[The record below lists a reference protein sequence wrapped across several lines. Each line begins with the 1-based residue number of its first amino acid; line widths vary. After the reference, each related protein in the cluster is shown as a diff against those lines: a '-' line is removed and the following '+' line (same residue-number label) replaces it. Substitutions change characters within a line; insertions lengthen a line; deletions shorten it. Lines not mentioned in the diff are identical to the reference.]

1 MFRKIIAQI
10 SIYLFC
16 YLSLVNSQILDPAGG
31 WIPSDNRVEWTNAG
45 LINHITYADHSI
57 DIVNDPRLTG
67 NYDQRISQAISIAS
81 GNSGITII
89 FFPTGTYV
97 LNETII
103 VQNGN
108 IVFLGED
115 PGNTILQFN
124 GGKNKSIFR
133 IEGFRDTSDPIFLS
147 ADLDKAD
154 KDFTTTDMK
163 GLTPNTWVHL
173 SEYNFQVEDMA
184 SFQGVVGQINKIYSI
199 NSGTSGTFEYGASKD
214 YLSSKGLRIFP
225 ITPVMN
231 VGIENLKIIKSSTG
245 STGEPN
251 IIIQNAIN
259 CWVKGVESYLTNSVH
274 INVYYSAHIEIS
286 GCYIHDSHNWDG
298 DGNGYGVR
306 FYRSTTNSLLENN
319 LFYYLR
325 HSIVLSAG
333 ANCNVISYNYSRYQ
347 YSPWT
352 SDYTDNDFVLHGRYA
367 FSNLVEQNWAKNIK
381 ADASHG
387 NNGPYNAFLRNVCYD
402 DEDDE
407 WHRMFFHS
415 APHTSVIGCWISA
428 LNSPCLGGD
437 GNTSFSIDCYGGIG
451 QVYYVTHEYVD
462 EFEARRDHVN
472 YDVSYYYS
480 SRPSFIPSSIT
491 FPSIG
496 PPYYSDITET
506 IPARERYNATNKTYI
521 EYPTELIVNRVLP
534 LHKNVNSSS
543 GSTTFTIEN
552 QGICDDFQWNAT
564 DNANWVTLSPVSG
577 TLTAGQTQVLTVNY
591 DANPTNLDRTCTLT
605 VNYFSQS
612 EQVTLTQYG
621 KPTTSGTLSSNET
634 WRENVTLT
642 GDLTI
647 PSGKT
652 LTITAGQTI
661 TLPNYTEIYVS
672 GTLTAQGTENNP
684 IIFQSQ
690 SGIPGNSNNTYLI
703 RFNNASSSGSSLEYC
718 ELKNAYR
725 GIYLYYSGAALK
737 HSRFE
742 GFYYGI
748 YANRAS
754 NTPLI
759 EHNQFTGCSYGIYQ
773 YYTYSYSSIK
783 NNTMN
788 CSSYGI
794 YNYRSSPAIYSNE
807 MYGAAF
813 GIRCDSYSSPQMS
826 SYSQPGNNIIHGHFM
841 VGMYVTDNSNPFLG
855 SDYCLMDG
863 HNSFENNEEGQIT
876 AIMNSS
882 VVAENNWWGTPTPP
896 ASFFTGNVD
905 YIPYLTSPPFMGMSA
920 PPEEIAFDAD
930 FGSSVPGDEYP
941 ASDIM
946 AYYDED
952 WNLTQKTRFAHALIY
967 NGEPESAQQIC
978 KDIIE
983 TCPDSAKAFYALDL
997 LWQASRMEGVEKS
1010 CDEEA
1015 FITYLNNLTQQKE
1028 HKELYGSAELL
1039 LAGFEGKDGLSRMDY
1054 VFETYRQS
1062 YLAEAALFQKFMYYL
1077 NDLEDVETA
1086 KKISNQ
1092 LDEFFPE
1099 SPSALQAQHL
1109 LGDEKALGYKSQMA
1123 KSPDSYD
1130 WSTDH
1135 SIPEKYALL
1144 GAYPNPFNPSTSIRY
1159 HLPKDSKL
1167 QIVLYNTLG
1176 QVVFKEIIPN
1186 QPAGR
1191 HAYTWSGRDERN
1203 HPFPSG
1209 LYIVRFSAEA
1219 LDGSL
1224 EAFEKAL
1231 KLTLIR

>member
-1 MFRKIIAQI
+1 LEFEVGNNNVCFNI
-10 SIYLFC
+10 SGLPSGVFYDLEDNIDKGSKEITASNLGNYF
-16 YLSLVNSQILDPAGG
+16 SVGD
-31 WIPSDNRVEWTNAG
+31 WI
-45 LINHITYADHSI
+45 
-57 DIVNDPRLTG
+57 RLTE
-67 NYDQRISQAISIAS
+67 YDFPVTIGFEECIGQITRI
-81 GNSGITII
+81 
-89 FFPTGTYV
+89 
-97 LNETII
+97 E
-103 VQNGN
+103 N
-108 IVFLGED
+108 IV
-115 PGNTILQFN
+115 GNTAIL
-124 GGKNKSIFR
+124 
-133 IEGFRDTSDPIFLS
+133 
-147 ADLDKAD
+147 
-154 KDFTTTDMK
+154 KDDASK
-163 GLTPNTWVHL
+163 YYNDDDYHL
-173 SEYNFQVEDMA
+173 K
-184 SFQGVVGQINKIYSI
+184 IKKIY
-199 NSGTSGTFEYGASKD
+199 
-214 YLSSKGLRIFP
+214 
-225 ITPVMN
+225 PVTN
-231 VGIENLKIIKSSTG
+231 VGIENLKIKRLDTG
-245 STGEPN
+245 SAKPGSN
-251 IIIQNAIN
+251 ISFEYAVN
-259 CWVKGVESYLTNSVH
+259 CWVRGIESEKTSQHHVN
-274 INVYYSAHIEIS
+274 IAYSSNIEVS
-286 GCYIHDSHNWDG
+286 GCNFVDANSREDG
-298 DGNGYGVR
+298 GFGYGVILEL
-306 FYRSTTNSLLENN
+306 STNYCLVENN
-319 LFYYLR
+319 LFQYLR
-325 HSIVLSAG
+325 HSMAVQGG
-333 ANCNVISYNYSRYQ
+333 ANANVFTYNYSRDPKDGYDDL
-347 YSPWT
+347 T
-352 SDYTDNDFVLHGRYA
+352 LHGNYPY
-367 FSNLVEQNWAKNIK
+367 SNLFEGNFVEKIE
-381 ADASHG
+381 ADDTHL
-387 NNGPYNAFLRNVCYD
+387 NNGPFNLFIRNRAHVEGESDDNTIILYNSTKIGLLGCQLSFLGIIADPWDFSEEFYGFKNGNKHHHSLLHDVIR
-402 DEDDE
+402 EDCHLED
-407 WHRMFFHS
+407 
-415 APHTSVIGCWISA
+415 
-428 LNSPCLGGD
+428 L
-437 GNTSFSIDCYGGIG
+437 
-451 QVYYVTHEYVD
+451 
-462 EFEARRDHVN
+462 
-472 YDVSYYYS
+472 SYYYDD
-480 SRPSFIPSSIT
+480 RPYFFPDIQ

-496 PPYYSDITET
+496 PKHFPGGTHPPQT
-506 IPARERYNATNKTYI
+506 NPARERRNQSVKTYI
-521 EYPTELIVNRVLP
+521 TKLTQWPTPRLAPTIR
-534 LHKNVNSSS
+534 NVPSSS
-543 GSTTFTIEN
+543 GSTTFELTN
-552 QGICDDFQWNAT
+552 NGYCNNMQWTASHNAPW
-564 DNANWVTLSPVSG
+564 ASISPTSG
-577 TLTAGQTQVLTVNY
+577 TLSQGQTQVITVSYGQNT
-591 DANPTNLDRTCTLT
+591 DLLDRSCTLT
-605 VNYFSQS
+605 VSYFDRS
-612 EQVTLTQYG
+612 EEAILYQYG
-621 KPTTSGTLSSNET
+621 KPTTSGTLSCDET

-725 GIYLYYSGAALK
+725 GIYLYYSGAAVR

-748 YANRAS
+748 YANRTS

-759 EHNQFTGCSYGIYQ
+759 EYNQFTGCSYGIYQ

-826 SYSQPGNNIIHGHFM
+826 SYSQPGNNIIHDHFM
-841 VGMYVTDNSNPFLG
+841 AGMYVTDNSNPFLG

-876 AIMNSS
+876 AGTNCS
-882 VVAENNWWGTPTPP
+882 VVAEKNWWGTPTPP
-896 ASFFTGNVD
+896 AWFFSGNVD

-920 PPEEIAFDAD
+920 PPEELAFDAD
-930 FGSSVPGDEYP
+930 FGSSVPGDEDP

-1015 FITYLNNLTQQKE
+1015 FITYLNNLTQNKE

-1092 LDEFFPE
+1092 LYEFFPE

-1176 QVVFKEIIPN
+1176 QVVFKEVIPN

-1203 HPFPSG
+1203 QLLPSG

-1224 EAFEKAL
+1224 ESFEKAL

>member
-1 MFRKIIAQI
+1 M
-10 SIYLFC
+10 
-16 YLSLVNSQILDPAGG
+16 
-31 WIPSDNRVEWTNAG
+31 T
-45 LINHITYADHSI
+45 
-57 DIVNDPRLTG
+57 
-67 NYDQRISQAISIAS
+67 
-81 GNSGITII
+81 
-89 FFPTGTYV
+89 
-97 LNETII
+97 
-103 VQNGN
+103 
-108 IVFLGED
+108 
-115 PGNTILQFN
+115 
-124 GGKNKSIFR
+124 
-133 IEGFRDTSDPIFLS
+133 
-147 ADLDKAD
+147 
-154 KDFTTTDMK
+154 
-163 GLTPNTWVHL
+163 
-173 SEYNFQVEDMA
+173 
-184 SFQGVVGQINKIYSI
+184 
-199 NSGTSGTFEYGASKD
+199 
-214 YLSSKGLRIFP
+214 
-225 ITPVMN
+225 
-231 VGIENLKIIKSSTG
+231 
-245 STGEPN
+245 
-251 IIIQNAIN
+251 
-259 CWVKGVESYLTNSVH
+259 
-274 INVYYSAHIEIS
+274 
-286 GCYIHDSHNWDG
+286 
-298 DGNGYGVR
+298 
-306 FYRSTTNSLLENN
+306 
-319 LFYYLR
+319 
-325 HSIVLSAG
+325 
-333 ANCNVISYNYSRYQ
+333 
-347 YSPWT
+347 
-352 SDYTDNDFVLHGRYA
+352 
-367 FSNLVEQNWAKNIK
+367 
-381 ADASHG
+381 
-387 NNGPYNAFLRNVCYD
+387 
-402 DEDDE
+402 
-407 WHRMFFHS
+407 
-415 APHTSVIGCWISA
+415 
-428 LNSPCLGGD
+428 
-437 GNTSFSIDCYGGIG
+437 
-451 QVYYVTHEYVD
+451 
-462 EFEARRDHVN
+462 
-472 YDVSYYYS
+472 VSY
-480 SRPSFIPSSIT
+480 F
-491 FPSIG
+491 
-496 PPYYSDITET
+496 
-506 IPARERYNATNKTYI
+506 
-521 EYPTELIVNRVLP
+521 
-534 LHKNVNSSS
+534 
-543 GSTTFTIEN
+543 
-552 QGICDDFQWNAT
+552 
-564 DNANWVTLSPVSG
+564 
-577 TLTAGQTQVLTVNY
+577 
-591 DANPTNLDRTCTLT
+591 DR
-605 VNYFSQS
+605 S
-612 EQVTLTQYG
+612 EEAILYQYG
-621 KPTTSGTLSSNET
+621 KPTTSGTLSYDET

-647 PSGKT
+647 PSGIT

-690 SGIPGNSNNTYLI
+690 SGIPGNCNNTYLI

-725 GIYLYYSGAALK
+725 GIYLYYSGAAVR

-759 EHNQFTGCSYGIYQ
+759 EYNQFTGCSYGIYQ

-783 NNTMN
+783 NNTLN

-863 HNSFENNEEGQIT
+863 HNSFENNEESQIT
-876 AIMNSS
+876 AGTNCS

-896 ASFFTGNVD
+896 AWFFSGNVD

-920 PPEEIAFDAD
+920 PPEELAFDAD
-930 FGSSVPGDEYP
+930 FGSSVPGDEDP

-1015 FITYLNNLTQQKE
+1015 FVTYLNNLTQKKE

-1039 LAGFEGKDGLSRMDY
+1039 LAGFEGKDGLSRIDY

-1092 LDEFFPE
+1092 LDELFPA

-1123 KSPDSYD
+1123 KSTDSYD

-1135 SIPEKYALL
+1135 SIPEKNALL

-1159 HLPKDSKL
+1159 HLPKD
-1167 QIVLYNTLG
+1167 
-1176 QVVFKEIIPN
+1176 
-1186 QPAGR
+1186 
-1191 HAYTWSGRDERN
+1191 
-1203 HPFPSG
+1203 
-1209 LYIVRFSAEA
+1209 
-1219 LDGSL
+1219 
-1224 EAFEKAL
+1224 
-1231 KLTLIR
+1231 